1 MAPFF
6 KSSLICLFLIPNI
19 KSKIPIV
26 FFCLNLR
33 NIEETLNFKHRNLNT
48 EGTRRDEIINTAT
61 ELFKDKGYSAVTMRD
76 LATAMGMKA
85 ASLYNHINS
94 KQEILKA
101 IIISLAEEFTQ
112 GMDAIKKLDQTAIE
126 KLKLI
131 VALHV
136 DITTKNPHGMAS
148 LNNDWMHLEGQLD
161 YYLGLRERYEQDFVE
176 IIRDGISSNEIVDT
190 NPEVVMFSILSTL
203 RSLYLWIPK
212 KEEINAKALAQNL
225 SEVLINGINK

>member
-1 MAPFF
+1 M
-6 KSSLICLFLIPNI
+6 
-19 KSKIPIV
+19 
-26 FFCLNLR
+26 NL
-33 NIEETLNFKHRNLNT
+33 KPRNLNT

-61 ELFKDKGYSAVTMRD
+61 KLFKEKGYSAVTMRD

-112 GMDAIKKLDQTAIE
+112 GMDVIKKLDQKAIE
-126 KLKLI
+126 KLKMI

-136 DITTKNPHGMAS
+136 DITTRNPYGMAS
-148 LNNDWMHLEGQLD
+148 LNNDWMHLEEQLV
-161 YYLGLRERYEQDFVE
+161 YYLKLRESYEQDFVE
-176 IIRDGISSNEIVDT
+176 IIKNGIASNEIVNK
-190 NPEVVMFSILSTL
+190 NPEVIMFSILSTL

-212 KEEINAKALAQNL
+212 KEEIDSKVLAENL
-225 SEVLINGINK
+225 SDLLINGINK